1 MGKCFVI
8 FFTLQGGA
16 SARRTSVTRSRSAPV
31 GVAHFGI
38 CFSGRHFGA
47 AHFGICFSGRRFGAA
62 HFGDPL
68 PKHSRQR
75 AGVPEGV
82 SRPSMRN
89 STWRKRY
96 SCSVPSS

>member
-8 FFTLQGGA
+8 FFTLRRRRFGA
-16 SARRTSVTRSRSAPV
+16 
-31 GVAHFGI
+31 AHFGI
-38 CFSGRHFGA
+38 CFSERHFGVCFSGRHFGA
-47 AHFGICFSGRRFGAA
+47 AHFG
-62 HFGDPL
+62 DPL
-68 PKHSRQR
+68 PKRSRQR
-75 AGVPEGV
+75 AGVPAGV